1 MSILVS
7 KRLSALRTASMVIA
21 AMALSACSGGLIPEE
36 GTDPYEGFNRRT
48 HSFNKG
54 LDRAV
59 LSPLARGYEF
69 AVPETI
75 KHVVN
80 NEVRYAQLPVSLANS
95 VLQGDVS
102 RAGDTA
108 ARIFVNTTIGGL
120 GLLDPA
126 SDFGIPEHGE
136 DFGQTLAVWGVPSG
150 PYVELPFLGPST
162 ARDSVSRVVD
172 NFTSPLTY
180 IGSGTTTTL
189 FKVAETP
196 VRIVDTRH
204 RFRPL
209 IDEVLY
215 ETDDS
220 YSVVRNT
227 YLQRRRNAILNGQV
241 TEDTLPDIDQAEP
254 F

>member
-1 MSILVS
+1 MAVAML
-7 KRLSALRTASMVIA
+7 ALT
-21 AMALSACSGGLIPEE
+21 ACSGGVIPEE
-36 GTDPYEGFNRRT
+36 GSDPYESFNRGT

-54 LDRAV
+54 VDRVV

-69 AVPETI
+69 AVPETV

-80 NEVRYAQLPVSLANS
+80 NEVRYAQLPISLANS
-95 VLQGDVS
+95 VLQGDAS

-108 ARIFVNTTIGGL
+108 ARFIVNTTIGGL

-126 SDFGIPEHGE
+126 TDFGIPEHGE

-172 NFTSPLTY
+172 TFTSPLTY

-189 FKVAETP
+189 FKAAETP
-196 VRIVDTRH
+196 VRVVDTRH

-241 TEDTLPDIDQAEP
+241 TEDALPDFDEAEP

>member
-1 MSILVS
+1 MRFSDFD
-7 KRLSALRTASMVIA
+7 RLSGLRVSSAFAALLAC
-21 AMALSACSGGLIPEE
+21 SACSNSVIPEQ
-36 GTDPYEGFNRRT
+36 GSDPLESFNRT
-48 HSFNKG
+48 MHTFNKG
-54 LDRAV
+54 VDTAV
-59 LSPLARGYEF
+59 LRPLSQGYEY

-80 NEVRYAQLPVSLANS
+80 NEVRYVQLPVTLANN
-95 VLQGDVS
+95 VLQGDIS

-108 ARIFVNTTIGGL
+108 ARIVVNSTIGGL

-126 SDFGIPEHGE
+126 TEMGIPEHSE
-136 DFGQTLAVWGVPSG
+136 DFGQTLAVWGVGSG
-150 PYVELPFLGPST
+150 PYVELPLLGPST
-162 ARDSVSRVVD
+162 IRDGVSRVGD
-172 NFTSPLTY
+172 LALNPLTY
-180 IGSGTTTTL
+180 VGSGTTTTIV
-189 FKVAETP
+189 KAAETP
-196 VRIVDTRH
+196 VRIVDTRY

-215 ETDDS
+215 ETEDS

-241 TEDTLPDIDQAEP
+241 TEDVLPDFDQVEP

>member
-7 KRLSALRTASMVIA
+7 RMAFAFRA
-21 AMALSACSGGLIPEE
+21 ATVGAFTLALSACSGGLIPEQ
-36 GTDPYEGFNRRT
+36 GDDPYESFNRGT

-54 LDRAV
+54 LDTAV
-59 LSPLARGYEF
+59 LRPLAQGYG
-69 AVPETI
+69 AVVPATVR
-75 KHVVN
+75 HVVN
-80 NEVRYAQLPVSLANS
+80 NEVRYVQLPVSLANS
-95 VLQGDVS
+95 LLQGDVS
-102 RAGDTA
+102 RAGDTV
-108 ARIFVNTTIGGL
+108 ARIVVNTTIGGL

-126 SDFGIPEHGE
+126 TDFGIPEHGE

-162 ARDSVSRVVD
+162 ARDTVSRVVD
-172 NFTSPLTY
+172 SASSPLTY

-189 FKVAETP
+189 LKVAETP

-204 RFRPL
+204 RFQPL

-241 TEDTLPDIDQAEP
+241 NEDVLPDIYEAEP

>member
-1 MSILVS
+1 MRREPVIRQHGLSSIPRLV
-7 KRLSALRTASMVIA
+7 
-21 AMALSACSGGLIPEE
+21 
-36 GTDPYEGFNRRT
+36 
-48 HSFNKG
+48 
-54 LDRAV
+54 
-59 LSPLARGYEF
+59 
-69 AVPETI
+69 
-75 KHVVN
+75 
-80 NEVRYAQLPVSLANS
+80 
-95 VLQGDVS
+95 
-102 RAGDTA
+102 
-108 ARIFVNTTIGGL
+108 GL

-126 SDFGIPEHGE
+126 TDFGIPEHGE

-172 NFTSPLTY
+172 TFTSPLTY

-189 FKVAETP
+189 FKAAETP
-196 VRIVDTRH
+196 VRVVDTRH

-241 TEDTLPDIDQAEP
+241 TEDALPDFDEAEP